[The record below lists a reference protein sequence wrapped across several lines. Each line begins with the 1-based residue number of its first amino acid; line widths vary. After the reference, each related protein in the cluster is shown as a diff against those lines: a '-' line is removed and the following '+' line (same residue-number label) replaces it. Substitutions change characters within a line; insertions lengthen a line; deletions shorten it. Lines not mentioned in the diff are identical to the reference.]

1 MNEGQLPETARP
13 DPAQCRGNFEVSLEH
28 KEKLGTLLAPLPGDT
43 GGFVPVYLA
52 LPRPNTSSP
61 HLIYQKAT
69 GSMGLLG
76 MR

>member
-1 MNEGQLPETARP
+1 MRGSFQRPARS
-13 DPAQCRGNFEVSLEH
+13 DPAQGSGNFEVFPEH
-28 KEKLGTLLAPLPGDT
+28 KDKLGTLLAPLPGDT

-52 LPRPNTSSP
+52 LPRPHTSSP

-69 GSMGLLG
+69 GSVGLLG